1 MNLNKISV
9 KQQGGQMIPNQPGMQ
24 QQPQVH
30 PAIQQVSVF
39 FKESIDKGGKP
50 EEVVMGLMQQEV
62 DQNTIVQALMS
73 LGYQENDL
81 QVLFQNIQEQ
91 QQPADPTAQQINQ
104 DPQQLARQQEI
115 QEDQQGLNVNIEPIE
130 MAKSGIEIKPENEGK
145 FTAWAKARGMSVQEA
160 ARKVMANKD
169 RYPTRIVKMA
179 NFAKNAAGWKKEEG
193 GEQKKFEPHFMYKG
207 DRKIRAKDM
216 ETHLRLK
223 EAGYTHDAPKAQ
235 TGNEMID
242 SAYEFANKNNTTVK
256 DLEGNILYGGQ
267 DVVNDK
273 DDGLVQNPFYISPS
287 AFHSGKRFSPASLVN
302 SVMDFGTTLFSGQ
315 DKDNDGLKDG
325 SLRDLKNKTIANK
338 AQKYADADYTLNLDL
353 GEENINN
360 FKNWLT
366 QYQKENPTVEGAIS
380 NLPTPNIKTN
390 KSEINTTVDNVVEQ
404 GKDWLNKNI
413 SGLSTTA
420 QGVYDALKKKIG
432 SEDSK
437 QFGGSSLNS
446 NMFNIEDIVQNQLQ
460 TDYMADTQVVAD
472 AQLQQ
477 RFPGLGDTPLESETK
492 VNNQQLLADAE
503 LDADSLFDKVDFGSV
518 DVDTGGVFGALK
530 RGYNSNA
537 MRAFEDISGKGIG
550 IISNINDF
558 MEDADD
564 SGYVDAREN
573 IIADNAYAT
582 KTDPQF
588 KKGKGPDI
596 NTGLFGSDADRVTGY
611 YMKNGGTNNP
621 GFKALPKSVQANIL
635 QNMQDGG
642 NPFNP
647 LKLFTGNLEE
657 YQQKGETPTRSR
669 KSRSEIESEILE
681 LQNQIET
688 ENSRIED
695 FQSNIDKI
703 YRGFLTSK
711 EADSDELRQSQLNKI
726 LENSS
731 INPNLF
737 NVTTDAY
744 GDAVV
749 GLDSIPSATR
759 NWLQSRTDSGQA
771 GYGCTSYGCGI
782 LRQAGA
788 TTEEGK
794 PFPIISG
801 NSQLNSM
808 IERNEGGLGMQL
820 MEPGFSD
827 LKPGDRVVSNYSTS
841 GGSGAAHTMIF
852 TGDYDENGSP
862 IMMENTGGRVGS
874 GVNYRP
880 LSSIKGYNDT
890 SDPDSGLRV
899 TRYVGSSNDL
909 NNQLSALQSQL
920 DNKDYFVEPIKVS
933 KLEPSPIALPEIQVP
948 RGELLLRNDYGGEKG
963 EAAYLANRDKVIKR
977 EMAKAQQGGETI
989 NVDSK
994 MLAKLIAAGAD
1005 IEML

>member
-1 MNLNKISV
+1 M
-9 KQQGGQMIPNQPGMQ
+9 
-24 QQPQVH
+24 
-30 PAIQQVSVF
+30 
-39 FKESIDKGGKP
+39 
-50 EEVVMGLMQQEV
+50 
-62 DQNTIVQALMS
+62 
-73 LGYQENDL
+73 
-81 QVLFQNIQEQ
+81 
-91 QQPADPTAQQINQ
+91 
-104 DPQQLARQQEI
+104 
-115 QEDQQGLNVNIEPIE
+115 
-130 MAKSGIEIKPENEGK
+130 
-145 FTAWAKARGMSVQEA
+145 
-160 ARKVMANKD
+160 
-169 RYPTRIVKMA
+169 
-179 NFAKNAAGWKKEEG
+179 
-193 GEQKKFEPHFMYKG
+193 
-207 DRKIRAKDM
+207 
-216 ETHLRLK
+216 
-223 EAGYTHDAPKAQ
+223 
-235 TGNEMID
+235 
-242 SAYEFANKNNTTVK
+242 
-256 DLEGNILYGGQ
+256 
-267 DVVNDK
+267 
-273 DDGLVQNPFYISPS
+273 
-287 AFHSGKRFSPASLVN
+287 
-302 SVMDFGTTLFSGQ
+302 
-315 DKDNDGLKDG
+315 
-325 SLRDLKNKTIANK
+325 
-338 AQKYADADYTLNLDL
+338 
-353 GEENINN
+353 
-360 FKNWLT
+360 
-366 QYQKENPTVEGAIS
+366 
-380 NLPTPNIKTN
+380 PTPNIKTN
-390 KSEINTTVDNVVEQ
+390 QSEINNTIDNVVEQ

-437 QFGGSSLNS
+437 QFGGSSFNS
-446 NMFNIEDIVQNQLQ
+446 TMDYIDDIVQNQLQ

-477 RFPGLGDTPLESETK
+477 RFPGLGDTPLESETQ
-492 VNNQQLLADAE
+492 VNSQQLLADAE
-503 LDADSLFDKVDFGSV
+503 LDADSLFDKVIFTS

-537 MRAFEDISGKGIG
+537 MRAFEDIAGKGIG
-550 IISNINDF
+550 IISNINDWK
-558 MEDADD
+558 EDADD

-642 NPFNP
+642 DPFNP

-669 KSRSEIESEILE
+669 KSRSEIESEMLE

-852 TGDYDENGSP
+852 TGDYDKNGSP

-933 KLEPSPIALPEIQVP
+933 MIEPSPIALPEIQVP
-948 RGELLLRNDYGGEKG
+948 IGELLLRNNYGGEKG